1 LNLSSSGIYWD
12 ILGYSGIYCDILGYT
27 GIYWDILGYD
37 IYDIYIYWDKLMF
50 FTNLNLSAIS
60 G

>member
-1 LNLSSSGIYWD
+1 VGYTGIYW
-12 ILGYSGIYCDILGYT
+12 DILGYT
-27 GIYWDILGYD
+27 GIYWDILGYTG
-37 IYDIYIYWDKLMF
+37 ILYIYWDKLMF